1 MRKALN
7 NPWVVGSLGLTALG
21 AVYSNVMV
29 PDMETLIRPPRAP
42 VPSVEDARP
51 SAGPVAGLPLPGV
64 GGSVQ
69 QPLRAQ
75 IDQMGWPDQIRR
87 DPFKQVSLAASSEEA
102 DGLFDGNDEEDDEG
116 SRSPDQEL
124 YQRGPGLELQ
134 AVATEGEERIA
145 MINRIMVQEGEK
157 IGEYLVV
164 HIRSDAVELEGPEG
178 LEWLEF
184 LGKRRVSEESEEPD
198 ESDESGM

>member
-1 MRKALN
+1 MRKVFN
-7 NPWVVGSLGLTALG
+7 NPWVVGGLGLTALG
-21 AVYSNVMV
+21 AVYSNVIA

-42 VPSVEDARP
+42 VPPAEGARP

-75 IDQMGWPDQIRR
+75 IDQMGWPDHIRR
-87 DPFKQVSLAASSEEA
+87 DPFKPVSLAASSEET
-102 DGLFDGNDEEDDEG
+102 EEVDDDYDDEDFL
-116 SRSPDQEL
+116 SSAQEIN
-124 YQRGPGLELQ
+124 QRGLALELQ
-134 AVATEGEERIA
+134 AIAWGEEGKIA
-145 MINRIMVQEGEK
+145 VINRIMVQEGEK

-184 LGKRRVSEESEEPD
+184 LEKRRVSEESEE
-198 ESDESGM
+198 SDESEES

>member
-7 NPWVVGSLGLTALG
+7 NPWVVGSLSLAALG

-42 VPSVEDARP
+42 VPPAEGARP

-69 QPLRAQ
+69 QPLKAQ

-87 DPFKQVSLAASSEEA
+87 DPFKLVSLAIPSEET
-102 DGLFDGNDEEDDEG
+102 DDDFDGNDEKGDEDFL
-116 SRSPDQEL
+116 SSAQEPNR
-124 YQRGPGLELQ
+124 RGPALELQ
-134 AVATEGEERIA
+134 AVALGEEGKIA
-145 MINRIMVQEGEK
+145 VINRIMVQEGEK

-164 HIRSDAVELEGPEG
+164 HIRSDVVVLKGPEG
-178 LEWLEF
+178 IQWLEF
-184 LGKRRVSEESEEPD
+184 LGKRRVSEESEE
-198 ESDESGM
+198 SDESEES

>member
-7 NPWVVGSLGLTALG
+7 NPWVVGSLSLTALG

-69 QPLRAQ
+69 QPLKAQ

-87 DPFKQVSLAASSEEA
+87 DPFKLVSLAIPSEET
-102 DGLFDGNDEEDDEG
+102 DDDFDGNDEKGDEDFL
-116 SRSPDQEL
+116 SSAQEPNR
-124 YQRGPGLELQ
+124 RGPALELQ
-134 AVATEGEERIA
+134 AVALGEEGKIA
-145 MINRIMVQEGEK
+145 VINRIMVQEGEM

-164 HIRSDAVELEGPEG
+164 HIRSDAVVLAGPEG

-184 LGKRRVSEESEEPD
+184 LEKRRVSEESEE
-198 ESDESGM
+198 SDESEES

>member
-1 MRKALN
+1 MKKVLN
-7 NPWVVGSLGLTALG
+7 NPWVVGGLGLTALG
-21 AVYSNVMV
+21 AVYSNVIA

-42 VPSVEDARP
+42 VPPAEGARP

-87 DPFKQVSLAASSEEA
+87 DPFKLVSLAIPSEET
-102 DGLFDGNDEEDDEG
+102 DDDFDGNDEKGDEDFL
-116 SRSPDQEL
+116 SSAQEPNR
-124 YQRGPGLELQ
+124 RGPALELQ
-134 AVATEGEERIA
+134 AVALGEEGKIA
-145 MINRIMVQEGEK
+145 VINRIMVQEGEK

-164 HIRSDAVELEGPEG
+164 HIRSDAVALEGPEG

-184 LGKRRVSEESEEPD
+184 LEKRRVSEESEE
-198 ESDESGM
+198 SDESEES

>member
-1 MRKALN
+1 MRKVLN
-7 NPWVVGSLGLTALG
+7 NPWVVGGLGLTALG

-42 VPSVEDARP
+42 VPPAEGARP

-87 DPFKQVSLAASSEEA
+87 DPFTLVSLAASSEEA
-102 DGLFDGNDEEDDEG
+102 DDDYDDEDFL
-116 SRSPDQEL
+116 SSAQEL
-124 YQRGPGLELQ
+124 NQRGLALELQ
-134 AVATEGEERIA
+134 AIASGEGGKIA
-145 MINRIMVQEGEK
+145 VINRVIVQEGEN

-164 HIRSDAVELEGPEG
+164 QIRSDAVVLEGPEG

-184 LGKRRVSEESEEPD
+184 LGKRRVSEESEE
-198 ESDESGM
+198 SDESEES

>member
-7 NPWVVGSLGLTALG
+7 NPWVVGSLSLAALG

-42 VPSVEDARP
+42 VPPAEGARP

-69 QPLRAQ
+69 QPLKAQ

-87 DPFKQVSLAASSEEA
+87 DPFKLVSLAIPSEET
-102 DGLFDGNDEEDDEG
+102 DDDFDGNDEKGDEDFL
-116 SRSPDQEL
+116 SSAQEPN
-124 YQRGPGLELQ
+124 RRRPALELQ
-134 AVATEGEERIA
+134 AVALGEEGKIA
-145 MINRIMVQEGEK
+145 VINRIGP
-157 IGEYLVV
+157 
-164 HIRSDAVELEGPEG
+164 HSIRCGGAG
-178 LEWLEF
+178 
-184 LGKRRVSEESEEPD
+184 RA
-198 ESDESGM
+198 